1 MLKGRKMSEL
11 EKKYA
16 ELETK
21 YNEKMNELINEKMM
35 SEKKLKEL
43 KDKMQL
49 SKTDYLQIDSSY
61 KALMN
66 DKKDYSEKLKKC
78 NEDISKL
85 RSECSKKE
93 IAINNNL
100 EECRDSFK
108 KLSLQ
113 RNDVEKELSRCRS
126 HIKGK
131 SKVIFESFKEILE
144 EKIIKSKNENKE
156 NLQNQLVRGKKINEN
171 LDLVADKIKTLLNF
185 KNDFNLTNSTV
196 QIQIIFMDKNNKT
209 QSEGKLNNSTYKN
222 STYTNSTS
230 PLQELEMRRK
240 IQIGTE
246 GNLEII

>member
-21 YNEKMNELINEKMM
+21 YNEKMKELINEKMM

-209 QSEGKLNNSTYKN
+209 QSEGKPNNSTYKN